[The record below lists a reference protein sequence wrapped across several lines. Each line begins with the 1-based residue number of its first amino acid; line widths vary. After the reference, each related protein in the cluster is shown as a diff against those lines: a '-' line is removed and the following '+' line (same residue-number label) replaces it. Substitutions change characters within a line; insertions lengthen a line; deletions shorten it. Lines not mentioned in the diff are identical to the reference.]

1 MRCAFCIVLPRS
13 LSLIESTNEPRTDR
27 WSTSMAWHVLPEQVT
42 NMRDSAVPNLANVLM
57 PETFL
62 KKRKSDAKVREEK
75 QSKAA
80 ELRKVCF

>member
-1 MRCAFCIVLPRS
+1 MYGS
-13 LSLIESTNEPRTDR
+13 LEHEHG
-27 WSTSMAWHVLPEQVT
+27 MACVLPEQVT

-80 ELRKVCF
+80 ELRTVCC

>member
-1 MRCAFCIVLPRS
+1 
-13 LSLIESTNEPRTDR
+13 
-27 WSTSMAWHVLPEQVT
+27 MACVLPEQAT

-80 ELRKVCF
+80 ELRKVCC

>member
-1 MRCAFCIVLPRS
+1 
-13 LSLIESTNEPRTDR
+13 
-27 WSTSMAWHVLPEQVT
+27 MAWRIYLPEQMT
-42 NMRDSAVPNLANVLM
+42 NLRNSAVPNLANVLM

-62 KKRKSDAKVREEK
+62 KKRKSDAKAREEK

>member
-1 MRCAFCIVLPRS
+1 
-13 LSLIESTNEPRTDR
+13 
-27 WSTSMAWHVLPEQVT
+27 MACVLPEQVT

-80 ELRKVCF
+80 ELRKVCVNIFSGSGNVGNV

>member
-1 MRCAFCIVLPRS
+1 
-13 LSLIESTNEPRTDR
+13 
-27 WSTSMAWHVLPEQVT
+27 MACVLPEQVT

-75 QSKAA
+75 QSKA
-80 ELRKVCF
+80 LSSVRYVFNHFIGSGNMSNV